1 MVAQKMVTVGGRKKK
16 WAERY
21 EARSK
26 EMKQIKAGTKGKT
39 HGCHQL
45 QKATVNKTPSTDL
58 QTDYLYVK
66 FKLK

>member
-39 HGCHQL
+39 HGCH
-45 QKATVNKTPSTDL
+45 
-58 QTDYLYVK
+58 
-66 FKLK
+66 